1 MSNKKVPLRVFHN
14 DILFQFE
21 DELAMLHDGVKSAR
35 GFKEKTSWG
44 FEFTN
49 SRDSASNSRW
59 ALVIGVGPKVVEQI
73 YVGRRV
79 LIENLKWTDGVEFE
93 GQKYWKTTDEFVLC
107 LDPNEDR

>member
-1 MSNKKVPLRVFHN
+1 MSKKVPLRVFRN

-21 DELAMLHDGVKSAR
+21 DEGAMLNDGMKSAR

-44 FEFTN
+44 FEF
-49 SRDSASNSRW
+49 SSSKDSASNSRW
-59 ALVIGVGPKVVEQI
+59 AVVVGIGPEVNTDI

-79 LIENLKWTDGVEFE
+79 LVENLKWTDGVEFE

-107 LDPNEDR
+107 LDTAEDQ